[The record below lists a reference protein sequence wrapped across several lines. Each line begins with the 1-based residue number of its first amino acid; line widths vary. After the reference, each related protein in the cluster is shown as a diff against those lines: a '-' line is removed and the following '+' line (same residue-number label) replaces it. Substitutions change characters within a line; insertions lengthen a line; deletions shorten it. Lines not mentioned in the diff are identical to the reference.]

1 MCKYLPSC
9 YQCSSQ
15 ISNHLKTNSNNF
27 DGDKQILEKHC
38 IKCSNWSFNPK
49 FSFLHSNPPPDF
61 PKEEVPQNGKLPPVV
76 LNKKVL
82 KMVFDKTRQK
92 VSTGVWTIKNG
103 KAYLSYYCIK
113 TSVSLEILDHA
124 TNCYNL
130 KIAKETNGMDE
141 TLVFIIEDSQKYP
154 SKYNL
159 VVPSH
164 IINLSTDDLDCFPYS
179 PMHLISGYIKAVR
192 VY

>member
-1 MCKYLPSC
+1 M
-9 YQCSSQ
+9 
-15 ISNHLKTNSNNF
+15 
-27 DGDKQILEKHC
+27 
-38 IKCSNWSFNPK
+38 
-49 FSFLHSNPPPDF
+49 HSNPPPDF

-103 KAYLSYYCIK
+103 KAYISYYCIK
-113 TSVSLEILDHA
+113 TFVSLEIPDHA

-141 TLVFIIEDSQKYP
+141 TLVFIIEDFQK
-154 SKYNL
+154 
-159 VVPSH
+159 
-164 IINLSTDDLDCFPYS
+164 
-179 PMHLISGYIKAVR
+179 
-192 VY
+192 